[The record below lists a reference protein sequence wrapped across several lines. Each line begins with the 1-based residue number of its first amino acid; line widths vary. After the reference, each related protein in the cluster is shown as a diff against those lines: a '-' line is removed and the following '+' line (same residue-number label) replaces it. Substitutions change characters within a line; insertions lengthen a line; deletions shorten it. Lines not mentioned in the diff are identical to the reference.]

1 MGDYMSMQGESS
13 LKFDAPEQRR
23 RYQTRCLAEDEN
35 KKKGCLIQFAP
46 SGEDTQCFLTLI
58 SRING
63 AEIRPGLMFPMYV
76 WGVGINLYGANLYG
90 ANLERAY
97 LYRAY
102 LKGAYV
108 YRAYLKEANLYGAN
122 LKEANLKGAN
132 LKGARYLTVEQVQ
145 EAKNWKRAD
154 YDEQMREKLGLT

>member
-90 ANLERAY
+90 ANLY
-97 LYRAY
+97 
-102 LKGAYV
+102 
-108 YRAYLKEANLYGAN
+108 
-122 LKEANLKGAN
+122 
-132 LKGARYLTVEQVQ
+132 GARYLTVEQVQ
-145 EAKNWKRAD
+145 KANNWEKAI
-154 YDEQMREKLGLT
+154 YDEKRKKKLGLD